1 MKKYRRYLP
10 LLAFIL
16 LSLIWSS
23 TWMVLKLGLRTTPP
37 FLAAALRFFFAF
49 LLLNLVMIFYRIP
62 YPRGIR
68 IHGYFFGFS
77 LANFTGGYAFV
88 YWGQQFIPS
97 GLGSILFSVM
107 PFYVMIL
114 SIWFLPQETINWK
127 KSLGIM
133 LGFAGLVIIFWERIR
148 FAGVDHLVIL
158 GMLAVALAPLFSS
171 AGTIMGKRAR
181 QTMDPL
187 ALVTFPMFY
196 ASVMLSILSL
206 IFEGEMYAVWNLSA
220 IFSLVYLATA
230 GTAIAFS
237 LYFWMLKNTSA
248 VLMSM
253 ITLITPPLALIW
265 GALLLNEPVTPFL
278 LIGMVLIL
286 GGIFLVRQGGKAA

>member
-1 MKKYRRYLP
+1 MRDLRP
-10 LLAFIL
+10 LLPILAFVL
-16 LSLIWSS
+16 LCLIWSS
-23 TWMVLKLGLRTTPP
+23 TWMVLKLGLLTTPP

-49 LLLNLVMIFYRIP
+49 LLLTIVMIFYRVP

-68 IHGYFFGFS
+68 IHGYFIGFG

-127 KSLGIM
+127 KGAGIM
-133 LGFAGLVIIFWERIR
+133 LGFVGLLIIFWERIR
-148 FAGVDHLVIL
+148 FEGVDYLVIL
-158 GMLAVALAPLFSS
+158 GMLAVVLAPLFSS
-171 AGTIMGKRAR
+171 TGTIMGKRAR
-181 QTMDPL
+181 QTMAPL
-187 ALVTFPMFY
+187 ALVTLPMFY
-196 ASVMLSILSL
+196 ASVMLFILSL
-206 IFEGEMYAVWNLSA
+206 IFEGEMHAVWNFSA
-220 IFSLVYLATA
+220 VFSLVYLTTV
-230 GTAIAFS
+230 GTALAFS

-253 ITLITPPLALIW
+253 ITFITPPLALIW

-278 LIGMVLIL
+278 LIGMVLIF